1 MVFGLFKQVQKN
13 PEEEY
18 AEKAKDELAMK
29 KASAT
34 EEKTENFQEFI
45 KSPEVKKLVS
55 EYTKNK
61 KFTKRGVV
69 KLLLV
74 LHPMMKSNKGTL
86 ASAKDVLSSLVGEDG
101 LSRLLSVLKLVPEGI
116 MKGEK

>member
-18 AEKAKDELAMK
+18 AEKAREELAAK
-29 KASAT
+29 KAGPT

-45 KSPEVKKLVS
+45 KTPEAKKLIA

-69 KLLLV
+69 KLLLI
-74 LHPMMKSNKGTL
+74 LHPMMKSNKGVTS
-86 ASAKDVLSSLVGEDG
+86 AAKDILSSLVGEDG
-101 LSRLLSVLKLVPEGI
+101 LSRLLGVLKLVPEGI
-116 MKGEK
+116 MK